1 MLDCALVLKRFAIRY
16 SGWIPLVALLGLLS
30 TLPLGSSSAVAR
42 ATTDRPDVL
51 GVENLKPG
59 MKGYGLTVFEGTEP
73 QRFDVEIIDV
83 LTNFRPRQDLI
94 LVRTEHPRLEVAKVV
109 AGMSGSPIFI
119 DGKMIGA
126 YAYGWQFGAE
136 PIAGVTPIR
145 NMLEDLARPLPAFVE
160 GWPLFGPKQ
169 AEQQRV
175 AAHRA
180 QRGTAFGSAV
190 TPRRSGTPELAS
202 NRNFRAPLSY
212 DLHEHRDRVASRI
225 PRAASEGG
233 PKPVATPL
241 LMGGMTPDALDL
253 ASELFSPLG
262 LEPMAA
268 GGSGLAD
275 SSGPARYVDGG
286 AVGVQLIRGDT
297 SSMGLGTVTRVEGD
311 LVSAFGH
318 PMMNAGYTALP
329 TAVGKVLWFL
339 ASQARSF
346 KIGMPVRPVGALVN
360 DRQASIVVSHQAQA
374 PVIPVAVRI
383 TGVPGAPH
391 QDWNFEVAH
400 EKFMTP
406 SFLAV
411 ALGSALQ
418 ATAAERRDVTW
429 TVRSKVRFQDYGETV
444 IDDFG
449 VAVGGT
455 PEARDFV
462 RSNLV
467 SAVGAV
473 LNNPWESAIVERVDV
488 DIDLRYAR
496 ELYRLRGVELLDAE
510 VMPGQAARVRLTLVP
525 FAGPTVKRTIKVPL
539 PAHLEGQKVKLN
551 IRPGYMVEKEKASPE
566 SLGELIG
573 TLADLTH
580 APQSVVVSYQAGS
593 GLAHKGHVARNL
605 PPGVVDMMAPQSTSL
620 APEVFRAEEH
630 HVTELPAFLLG
641 QDSVTVQVRADVR

>member
-1 MLDCALVLKRFAIRY
+1 M
-16 SGWIPLVALLGLLS
+16 VALLGLLV

-51 GVENLKPG
+51 GVEDLKPG

-136 PIAGVTPIR
+136 PVAGVTPIR
-145 NMLEDLARPLPAFVE
+145 NMLEDLARPLPEFVE
-160 GWPLFGPKQ
+160 GWPLFGPKPSR
-169 AEQQRV
+169 EQRV
-175 AAHRA
+175 AARRSGR
-180 QRGTAFGSAV
+180 RGAFSPAGSAV
-190 TPRRSGTPELAS
+190 AARRLDARQTDGGSARGS
-202 NRNFRAPLSY
+202 RALLSY
-212 DLHEHRDRVASRI
+212 DLREHRDRVAARI
-225 PRAASEGG
+225 PGGRLEGG
-233 PKPVATPL
+233 PRPVATPL
-241 LMGGMTPDALDL
+241 LMGGVTPDALEL

-268 GGSGLAD
+268 GGGGLSNA
-275 SSGPARYVDGG
+275 SGPERYVDGG

-329 TAVGKVLWFL
+329 TAVGRVLWFL

-360 DRQASIVVSHQAQA
+360 DRQASIVVSHRAQA

-383 TGVPGAPH
+383 TGSPGAPH
-391 QDWNFEVAH
+391 QNWDFEVAH

-429 TVRSKVRFQDYGETV
+429 TVRSKVTFQDYGETV
-444 IDDFG
+444 VDDFG

-455 PEARDFV
+455 PEAQDFV
-462 RSNLV
+462 RSNVV
-467 SAVGAV
+467 SAIGAV
-473 LNNPWESAIVERVDV
+473 LNNPWESAIVERVEV
-488 DIDLRYAR
+488 DIELRYAR

-510 VMPGQAARVRLTLVP
+510 VRPGEAARVRLTLVP
-525 FAGPTVKRTIKVPL
+525 FAGPAVKRTIKVPL
-539 PAHLEGQKVKLN
+539 PAHLEGQKVKLS
-551 IRPGYMVEKEKASPE
+551 IRPGYMVAKEKASPE

-573 TLADLTH
+573 TLSDLTYE
-580 APQSVVVSYQAGS
+580 PQSVVVSYQSGS

-620 APEVFRAEEH
+620 APEVFRAEAH

-641 QDSVTVQVRADVR
+641 QDSVTVQVREDVR